1 MDYDQTSM
9 PENYDRGRDHGP
21 AVLQQW
27 INAVANHV
35 GANGI
40 RTILDVGC
48 GTGRFSRGLARHFNA
63 RVIGIDPSIKMLS
76 EAISKA
82 ESHGTAYAVGAAE
95 AQPLPDNSIDLIF
108 ISMAFHHFTDREMS
122 AMECH
127 RVLRKHGRL
136 CLRTGGS
143 ERISEYPYVPFFPQ
157 TRSLLEQH
165 LPSVSAQREVFERAR
180 FQTISEE
187 IITQQIAADYDA
199 YAEKI
204 AVKADSILI
213 RLSDSDFD
221 AGMKALRSYARTP
234 EGHRPVTEPI
244 DLLVFRKR

>member
-1 MDYDQTSM
+1 
-9 PENYDRGRDHGP
+9 
-21 AVLQQW
+21 
-27 INAVANHV
+27 
-35 GANGI
+35 
-40 RTILDVGC
+40 
-48 GTGRFSRGLARHFNA
+48 
-63 RVIGIDPSIKMLS
+63 
-76 EAISKA
+76 
-82 ESHGTAYAVGAAE
+82 
-95 AQPLPDNSIDLIF
+95 
-108 ISMAFHHFTDREMS
+108 EMS

-157 TRSLLEQH
+157 TRALLEQH
-165 LPSVSAQREVFERAR
+165 LPSVSTQREVFERAG

-187 IITQQIAADYDA
+187 IITQQSAADYDA
-199 YAEKI
+199 YVEKI

-221 AGMKALRSYARTP
+221 TGMKALRSYARTL

-244 DLLVFRKR
+244 DLLFFSKS